1 MELDISNKCRACLST
16 HTIMFPLF
24 DIYEYDLTLADI
36 IEHCLNTQ
44 LNPDINLPKEICEEC
59 VTCLIQFY
67 NFSLIF
73 EENSKKLTNFIEN
86 NSDKLNCEDSII
98 EEVDKSSDKSLDRT
112 NKNEG
117 PLCDTLDFNEDFA
130 ENDSYEEI
138 IIKTIKEDDLNES
151 KLCIDNDQ
159 YICEICGY
167 ITQKKSYLRDHMD
180 THSLNKAYKCNFCNK
195 SFRGRSNFYRHRK
208 IHIPKHKRRSAL
220 MIKPHV
226 ILENGEVKC
235 DECNQTFKN
244 LVQFKIH
251 VKRHKKYV
259 CEVCGYATY
268 RQSYL
273 TDHKEVHS
281 LAKTYTCVVCNKSY
295 RGRTNYSRH
304 KRIHLNPK
312 QINCDLCGQKFT
324 TKGTLKTHIM
334 LIHIKSKNFECII
347 CNKKFSLKG
356 TLMKHLRRHQQKEG
370 VIAKDFKCIECN
382 VEYYD
387 KGSLK
392 RHYSEKHNNEF
403 TKFKCQYCFKEY
415 VSKGNLSKHL
425 KVYHKCFT

>member
-1 MELDISNKCRACLST
+1 M
-16 HTIMFPLF
+16 
-24 DIYEYDLTLADI
+24 
-36 IEHCLNTQ
+36 
-44 LNPDINLPKEICEEC
+44 
-59 VTCLIQFY
+59 IQFY

-73 EENSKKLTNFIEN
+73 EENHKKLTNFVAN
-86 NSDKLNCEDSII
+86 NSDNLNCEDSFKEDVNKTDII
-98 EEVDKSSDKSLDRT
+98 TSRNDSDLSKKNDR
-112 NKNEG
+112 
-117 PLCDTLDFNEDFA
+117 LCDTLDFSEGFT
-130 ENDSYEEI
+130 ETGSYEEI
-138 IIKTIKEDDLNES
+138 VIKTIKEDDEQY
-151 KLCIDNDQ
+151 IDNEQ

-167 ITQKKSYLRDHMD
+167 ITQRKSYLRDHMD
-180 THSLNKAYKCNFCNK
+180 THSLNKDYKCNFCNK

-208 IHIPKHKRRSAL
+208 IHIPKQKRNTLTMTPRL
-220 MIKPHV
+220 
-226 ILENGEVKC
+226 ILENGEIKC
-235 DECNQTFKN
+235 EECNQIFKN
-244 LVQFKIH
+244 LVLFKRH

-259 CEVCGYATY
+259 CEICGYATY

-281 LAKTYTCVVCNKSY
+281 LNKPYTCSVCNKSY
-295 RGRTNYSRH
+295 RGRTNYTRH
-304 KRIHLNPK
+304 KRIHLSPK

-334 LIHIKSKNFECII
+334 LIHIKKSKNFECII

-370 VIAKDFKCIECN
+370 VIAKSFKCIECN

-403 TKFKCQYCFKEY
+403 SKFKCQYCCKEY
-415 VSKGNLSKHL
+415 VSKSNLSKHL
-425 KVYHKCFT
+425 KVYHKSFT